1 MGYRALRGKR
11 ERAMRTSLVFI
22 GFAIALLVISVRSG
36 RAQDGSGACDRA
48 CLEGFVDKYLDA
60 VIAHDPKQLPLARD
74 VKFTENGVRLAV
86 GDAHWKTVTGKGTY
100 RLFVT
105 DAEAGQVAFIGTI
118 REEARGPEGS
128 PSALALRLK
137 VRNRQITEIETLVI
151 RSTIAQNAPG
161 RGRGAAPAS
170 TATPT
175 YTGAAVNLEKLGKPH
190 HLFMERFRRQSA
202 CLAPI

>member
-1 MGYRALRGKR
+1 MRG
-11 ERAMRTSLVFI
+11 SFVLC
-22 GFAIALLVISVRSG
+22 GFAIAMVLIAGPVVRG
-36 RAQDGSGACDRA
+36 AQGGSGACDRA
-48 CLEGFVDKYLDA
+48 CLESLVDKYLDA

-74 VKFTENGVRLAV
+74 VKFTENGVRLEV
-86 GDAHWKTVTGKGTY
+86 GDAHWKTVTGKGAY

-151 RSTIAQNAPG
+151 RSTIAQDAAG
-161 RGRGAAPAS
+161 RGRGAAPAPG
-170 TATPT
+170 ATPT

-190 HLFMERFRRQSA
+190 HLFMEAVPPAERMSRA
-202 CLAPI
+202 DLIKTAD

>member
-1 MGYRALRGKR
+1 
-11 ERAMRTSLVFI
+11 MRKSFVFI
-22 GFAIALLVISVRSG
+22 GFAIAVLITIARSG
-36 RAQDGSGACDRA
+36 WAQGGSGACDRA
-48 CLEGFVDKYLDA
+48 CLESLVDKYLDA
-60 VIAHDPKQLPLARD
+60 AIAHDPKQLPLARD
-74 VKFTENGVRLAV
+74 VKFTENGVRLEV

-151 RSTIAQNAPG
+151 RSTIAPNAGGRGTAAAPAGTPTVHG
-161 RGRGAAPAS
+161 RGREPGE
-170 TATPT
+170 
-175 YTGAAVNLEKLGKPH
+175 TG
-190 HLFMERFRRQSA
+190 
-202 CLAPI
+202 